1 MKTHRRRAF
10 TAGNARNMWQSTL
23 IETNGIRLHITRS
36 GGDKP
41 ALVLL
46 HGFSDDGLCW
56 TPIAQLFEND
66 YDIVMIDA
74 RGHGRSDAPES
85 GYGHDQHAAD
95 VAGVIAALRLEKP
108 VVMGHSMGAV
118 TTLALAGLHPTL
130 PGAIVLEDPPPF
142 WEQRAGNLQPE
153 RRRSMGSWVIDL
165 KRLTREEMIEG
176 NRKSSPNWPEAER
189 GPWADS
195 KLRLSFN
202 VLNGFGGAG
211 LDLREAVQR
220 ITCPALLITADTALG
235 AITSAKQ
242 ADELKSL
249 VPQLQMVNIAGAGHN
264 IRREQPERFVQCVKE
279 FLRAAK
285 A

>member
-1 MKTHRRRAF
+1 MKMHRWRAF
-10 TAGNARNMWQSTL
+10 TAGGADIMWQSSL
-23 IETNGIRLHITRS
+23 IETNGIRLHVTRS
-36 GGDKP
+36 DGDKP

-56 TPIAQLFEND
+56 TPIAQQFED
-66 YDIVMIDA
+66 AYDVILVDA
-74 RGHGRSDAPES
+74 RGHGRSDGPES

-95 VAGVIAALRLEKP
+95 VAGVIAALNLEKP

-118 TTLALAGLHPTL
+118 TTLALAGLHPAL

-142 WEQRAGNLQPE
+142 WEQRAAGAQTE
-153 RRRSMGSWVIDL
+153 RRRGMGSWIIDL
-165 KRLTREEMIEG
+165 KRLTREEMIES
-176 NRKSSPNWPEAER
+176 NRKSNPNWPEAER
-189 GPWADS
+189 GPWVDS

-202 VLNGFGGAG
+202 VLSGFGGAG

-220 ITCPALLITADTALG
+220 ITCPALLITADPALG

-249 VPQLQMVNIAGAGHN
+249 VPQLQVVNIAGAGHN